1 MDRDGALYHSVREGF
16 FMTEKQEPFGKASDG
31 KPKLPEKIYV
41 ETVETWTPS
50 ESSERLYQRKF
61 REFSEICTLR
71 PMCIDYGVP
80 CAVASCPLELYA
92 RLR

>member
-1 MDRDGALYHSVREGF
+1 MSETKAEYGKVDGE
-16 FMTEKQEPFGKASDG
+16 

-61 REFSEICTLR
+61 REFSEICTLK

-92 RLR
+92 RMR